1 MKIKVTDID
10 YHRNGISGEGFW
22 AVAFDW
28 KDDDKQLRHMVAA
41 VFDRPGQV
49 AVLDAEMA
57 SEGNVTFGSNSWRGD
72 HFENDLRLAIAEYE
86 KDAMLL

>member
-28 KDDDKQLRHMVAA
+28 KDGMYTRRMVAA
-41 VFDRPGQV
+41 VFGGPGQV
-49 AVLDAEMA
+49 AVLDAELA
-57 SEGNVTFGSNSWRGD
+57 SERDVTFGSNSWRGD
-72 HFENDLRLAIAEYE
+72 HFETFLRLAIEEHE
-86 KDAMLL
+86 KEAAS